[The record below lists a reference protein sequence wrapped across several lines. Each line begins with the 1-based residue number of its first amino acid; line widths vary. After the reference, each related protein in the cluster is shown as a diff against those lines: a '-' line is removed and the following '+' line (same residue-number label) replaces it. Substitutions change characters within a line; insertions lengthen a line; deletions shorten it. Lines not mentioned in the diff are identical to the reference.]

1 MMEKKAIV
9 GETDMLQVMQQD
21 ALRLAGKAL
30 DQYDVT
36 ESTEIARFIK
46 KEFDRLY
53 GQGWQCIVGRDFG
66 CFVTHQCGCFIYFTI
81 GTLSILLFRG
91 AVASEEEMGRRIVME
106 PVQP

>member
-1 MMEKKAIV
+1 MMENKAVI

-21 ALRLAGKAL
+21 ALRFAGKAL

-36 ESTEIARFIK
+36 DSTEIARLIK

-91 AVASEEEMGRRIVME
+91 AVASEEETGHQIAME